1 MKSIIKSARRC
12 FFCGAE
18 TNLELHHVMHGTA
31 NRRLADADGLTV
43 YLCSR
48 HHRELHDSK
57 NGADLDNALKRAGEY
72 AWIKKYG
79 NGNMEQCIA
88 QFRQRYG
95 KNYLDLE
102 DE

>member
-1 MKSIIKSARRC
+1 MKSIIKTAKC
-12 FFCGAE
+12 CYCCGAE
-18 TNLELHHVMHGTA
+18 TNLEVHHVMHGTA
-31 NRRLADADGLTV
+31 NRRIADADGMTV

-48 HHRELHDSK
+48 CHRMLHDSK
-57 NGADLDNALKRAGEY
+57 NGAEMDDALKKAGEY
-72 AWIKKYG
+72 VWIKKYG
-79 NGNMEQCIA
+79 KGNMEQCIA